1 MVRECDAGTVG
12 CFLLGRAEK
21 EGRPLLAA
29 EASPG
34 GELIKQVVPDKLLK
48 KLVAIEL
55 ADEAASVIVVG
66 DVGRILGK
74 KIAHDLIDRIIALFR
89 EGAIDLRED
98 LLHLRTVVDRH
109 AEFDRVMI
117 QLRPPPFFLSSI
129 ISEIRDKVKEKC
141 VNKLETK
148 RCSAELGVQLF
159 F

>member
-1 MVRECDAGTVG
+1 MVRGRGAGTVG

-29 EASPG
+29 EASPS

-74 KIAHDLIDRIIALFR
+74 KVAHDC
-89 EGAIDLRED
+89 
-98 LLHLRTVVDRH
+98 LLYTS
-109 AEFDRVMI
+109 
-117 QLRPPPFFLSSI
+117 PSP
-129 ISEIRDKVKEKC
+129 RD
-141 VNKLETK
+141 
-148 RCSAELGVQLF
+148 
-159 F
+159 